1 MDNWV
6 TSRFHGHQD
15 NSFTIVRSQDVEPIL
30 ELNKHYQNTP
40 QTKSEFMGHH
50 LASIPNII
58 IEKWANED
66 GINILE
72 TAKHGKKAIGQF
84 IKRKLADPDWR
95 YLKAR

>member
-1 MDNWV
+1 MDGWIK
-6 TSRFHGHQD
+6 SHHHLDSDG
-15 NSFTIVRSQDVEPIL
+15 SLTILRTQDVEPIL